1 MLNQKTSQAA
11 DLKRKAST
19 GWIVVVSTMVI
30 TILAIAAIYVMASM
44 PVGRDE
50 LIQDAR
56 QLSDFIEAV
65 HPDPYIRGGGK
76 IAYHRRLHETI
87 GAIPVG

>member
-1 MLNQKTSQAA
+1 MREK
-11 DLKRKAST
+11 KAKKSVST
-19 GWIVVVSTMVI
+19 GQMVAAFTTLVI
-30 TILAIAAIYVMASM
+30 TILAIAASYVLATM
-44 PVGRDE
+44 PIGRDE
-50 LIQDAR
+50 LIQDVR